1 MESHEIQK
9 MYELEEFHYWFKA
22 KRELIIDLYKK
33 YCKPGLA
40 LDVGCGTGAISKALK
55 KFTKVISCDFS
66 DESVRYSKIRNPD
79 IEVIR
84 GNAESLAFKSN
95 MFDVLVSSDLL
106 EHVENDN
113 KAMKEFNRVLKKD
126 GKLILTVPAFQFLW
140 SKDDVSLGHHRRY
153 TKNQI
158 RNLLERNN
166 YKIEFIN
173 YWNFT
178 LFPAYLAYKFVNKS
192 SSATKVPEILNKLLH
207 LGFRFDSKLIQYI
220 TVPWGTSVV
229 AVATKK

>member
-84 GNAESLAFKSN
+84 GNAESLAFRSN
-95 MFDVLVSSDLL
+95 MFDVLISSDLL
-106 EHVENDN
+106 EHVE
-113 KAMKEFNRVLKKD
+113 
-126 GKLILTVPAFQFLW
+126 
-140 SKDDVSLGHHRRY
+140 
-153 TKNQI
+153 
-158 RNLLERNN
+158 
-166 YKIEFIN
+166 
-173 YWNFT
+173 
-178 LFPAYLAYKFVNKS
+178 VNTGRIHK
-192 SSATKVPEILNKLLH
+192 
-207 LGFRFDSKLIQYI
+207 Q
-220 TVPWGTSVV
+220 
-229 AVATKK
+229 